1 MRDIPLYRAGA
12 FFILVIALTLLTAS
26 LCCAQWAG
34 PNINSFLPLSTIE
47 HYMGPIFWGTNM
59 SNSFRSEFGLRFSA
73 AEIMKARLTGSKAGA
88 IDLSPDLW
96 VNDDSYDVPEGL
108 LDTYLN
114 GTPLRLDAYVNFR
127 VWRLGLRA
135 NYSDFHTRSN
145 RPGLG
150 GIVFSGLSSGADF
163 DVVKMEWLTMGVA
176 TDWYFYDPV
185 FFGYVPVNSVRAWLV
200 RPVYNP
206 DGTVKTPG
214 KPLQAEQY
222 DIFSGSIRG
231 NKPVTIGT
239 YSRYVPPEI
248 LGFPVYFESALNY
261 SIKGSRLFSYGA
273 ALVFRPQIYRFDIA
287 LRLKFQRLHIVFE
300 EDTKSSVGLVIPNRE
315 LQSWQIDA
323 TWNIYGVEL
332 AMYF

>member
-12 FFILVIALTLLTAS
+12 FFILVMALTLLQVPAS
-26 LCCAQWAG
+26 YAQWSG
-34 PNINSFLPLSTIE
+34 PNISSFLPLSTIE

-59 SNSFRSEFGLRFSA
+59 SNTFRSEFGLRFSA
-73 AEIMKARLTGSKAGA
+73 AEIMKAHLTGSKAGT

-96 VNDDSYDVPEGL
+96 VNNDTYAAEEGL

-114 GTPLRLDAYVNFR
+114 GTPVRLDAYVNFR
-127 VWRLGLRA
+127 IWRFGLRA

-150 GIVFSGLSSGADF
+150 GIVFSGLSAGADF

-176 TDWYFYDPV
+176 TDWFFYDPV
-185 FFGYVPVNSVRAWLV
+185 FFGYVPVNSISSTTASFF
-200 RPVYNP
+200 N
-206 DGTVKTPG
+206 
-214 KPLQAEQY
+214 
-222 DIFSGSIRG
+222 GSIRG
-231 NKPVTIGT
+231 SKPVTIGT
-239 YSRYVPPEI
+239 YSRYIPPEI

-300 EDTKSSVGLVIPNRE
+300 EDTISSVGLEENRK
-315 LQSWQIDA
+315 LQSWEIDA

>member
-1 MRDIPLYRAGA
+1 
-12 FFILVIALTLLTAS
+12 
-26 LCCAQWAG
+26 
-34 PNINSFLPLSTIE
+34 
-47 HYMGPIFWGTNM
+47 MGPIFSGTNM
-59 SNSFRSEFGLRFSA
+59 SNTFRSEFGLRFSA
-73 AEIMKARLTGSKAGA
+73 AEINKAQLKGSKAGT

-96 VNDDSYDVPEGL
+96 VNDDTIPSGENELEP
-108 LDTYLN
+108 YLN

-127 VWRLGLRA
+127 IWRLGLRA

-150 GIVFSGLSSGADF
+150 GIVFSGLSAGADF

-176 TDWYFYDPV
+176 TDWYFYDPM

-200 RPVYNP
+200 RPVN
-206 DGTVKTPG
+206 GVG
-214 KPLQAEQY
+214 GVPLPADQY

-231 NKPVTIGT
+231 NKPITIGT

-287 LRLKFQRLHIVFE
+287 LRLKFQRLHLEFE
-300 EDTKSSVGLVIPNRE
+300 EDTMSSVGPVIPNRE

>member
-1 MRDIPLYRAGA
+1 
-12 FFILVIALTLLTAS
+12 
-26 LCCAQWAG
+26 
-34 PNINSFLPLSTIE
+34 
-47 HYMGPIFWGTNM
+47 MGPIFWGTNM

-73 AEIMKARLTGSKAGA
+73 AEIMKAHLTGSKAGA

-96 VNDDSYDVPEGL
+96 VNNDSFEVPEGL

-114 GTPLRLDAYVNFR
+114 GTPLRLDAYVNLR
-127 VWRLGLRA
+127 IWRFGLRA

-150 GIVFSGLSSGADF
+150 GIDFSGLSAGADF

-176 TDWYFYDPV
+176 TDWYFYDPM
-185 FFGYVPVNSVRAWLV
+185 FFGYVPVNDIPGR
-200 RPVYNP
+200 RNP
-206 DGTVKTPG
+206 SENP
-214 KPLQAEQY
+214 ERY
-222 DIFSGSIRG
+222 SIFEGSIRG
-231 NKPVTIGT
+231 NKPITIGT
-239 YSRYVPPEI
+239 YSRYIPPEI

-287 LRLKFQRLHIVFE
+287 LRLKFQRLHIVFD
-300 EDTKSSVGLVIPNRE
+300 EDTKSSVGLDINRE